1 MDNKLT
7 PKQRAFAD
15 YYIETGN
22 ATEAAR
28 RAGYKKPNVQGS
40 QNLEKLSIKSYIEE
54 RVKASDEKRIAK
66 GEEVLEYLTK
76 VMRGEEKDQFGLDA
90 SLQDRTKAAELLGKR
105 YRLFTEKVEL
115 EGSIPVQIVDDISF
129 LTILAD
135 EHPSPSPSTTTTSS
149 FSSFLITDVRYC
161 MTSSALAM
169 LSFSIFLSC
178 SSI

>member
-1 MDNKLT
+1 MDNKKLT

-15 YYIETGN
+15 YYIELGN

-40 QNLEKLSIKSYIEE
+40 QNLEKLSIKSYIDE
-54 RVKASDEKRIAK
+54 RINALDKTRIAK

-105 YRLFTEKVEL
+105 YRLFVDKVEKD
-115 EGSIPVQIVDDISF
+115 SNVNVN
-129 LTILAD
+129 
-135 EHPSPSPSTTTTSS
+135 STTK
-149 FSSFLITDVRYC
+149 LD
-161 MTSSALAM
+161 
-169 LSFSIFLSC
+169 SILNQLKDDDDE
-178 SSI
+178 